1 MRPILTQL
9 PAECQG
15 LTIAPRHKVLLT
27 HQAIGGDM
35 WVILL
40 TDMPGDRDKAW
51 RMTKRDYWNIQTLHE
66 SRDRWVRNRFEPTF
80 QGSLNEV
87 KKQEPLPTLF

>member
-9 PAECQG
+9 PAECQH
-15 LTIAPRHKVLLT
+15 LSIAPRHKVLLE
-27 HQAIGGDM
+27 HVPVGGDM
-35 WVILL
+35 WVVLL

-51 RMTKRDYWNIQTLHE
+51 RMTKRDYWGIQTLHE

-80 QGSLNEV
+80 QGSLNEE
-87 KKQEPLPTLF
+87 KPKADLPTLF